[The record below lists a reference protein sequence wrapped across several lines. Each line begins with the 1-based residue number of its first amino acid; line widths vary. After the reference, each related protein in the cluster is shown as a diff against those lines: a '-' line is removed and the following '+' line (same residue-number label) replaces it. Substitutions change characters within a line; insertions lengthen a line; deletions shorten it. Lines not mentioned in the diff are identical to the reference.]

1 MRHDPVH
8 RYTGAGRPE
17 DLWPS
22 PKGLP
27 TLPPYKPSC
36 SSEIVVGGAR
46 PAPEE
51 VPQPVPGLVLIAH
64 TVWGA
69 AGPSLHDPNN
79 RLGDAQGRRRDL
91 AVAVEGGRI
100 TAVVPAAEARG
111 LGGDRVVDLGDAT
124 LMPGFVDAH
133 VHLSTTGLVLSGVE
147 LREARSPAELLDR
160 VRAAADRSGGDGLL
174 WGDGYDETRFPTPEL
189 PTAAALAD
197 ATGGRPAYLSRV
209 DGHQGLTTLDVL
221 GTSGALEADGCER
234 DGDGTP
240 TGVVRGAA
248 NHLARRHALAR
259 LPDDTLLAAQDAA
272 LCQAAK
278 RGVTCV
284 HEMGGPDI
292 TGRRDFELLLG
303 RAEALPIE
311 VVGYWGDPDFDYV
324 EDRKLAQI
332 GGDLFLDGSLGSHT
346 AALSTPY
353 QDRPDTC
360 GALYHD
366 DDELTELFVRASH
379 AGIQV
384 GVHAIGDV
392 AIGQALRCARRAVR
406 AVGPVAFQGCR
417 HRIEHVELLG
427 ADGADRMAELGLAAS
442 VQPGFDAAWG
452 GPDGM
457 YARRLGPRRAKSMNP
472 FADLWRRGVPMGG
485 SSDAHVTPLDPW
497 HGVAAA
503 VHHHRPSQRLGLPVA
518 LEVFT
523 LGGRILA
530 RQERVSGTIEA
541 GQRADLTA
549 FPGDVLAADP
559 RDLEGAEAIFTMVA
573 GRLAHGPTELGVPA
587 AASLGGWT

>member
-1 MRHDPVH
+1 
-8 RYTGAGRPE
+8 
-17 DLWPS
+17 
-22 PKGLP
+22 
-27 TLPPYKPSC
+27 
-36 SSEIVVGGAR
+36 
-46 PAPEE
+46 
-51 VPQPVPGLVLIAH
+51 VPGLVVIAH

-100 TAVVPAAEARG
+100 TAVAPAAEAAA

-133 VHLSTTGLVLSGVE
+133 VHLSTTGLVVSGVE
-147 LREARSPAELLDR
+147 LREARSPGELLER
-160 VRAAADRSGGDGLL
+160 VKARAAATQGLL
-174 WGDGYDETRFPTPEL
+174 WGDGYDETRFPAPEL
-189 PTAAALAD
+189 PDAAALA
-197 ATGGRPAYLSRV
+197 AAAGGRPVYLSRV
-209 DGHQGLTTLDVL
+209 DGHQGLATVDVL
-221 GTSGALEADGCER
+221 GSSGALETDGGER
-234 DGDGTP
+234 TADGTP
-240 TGVVRGAA
+240 TGVVSGEA

-259 LPDDTLLAAQDAA
+259 LPDETLLAAQDAA
-272 LCQAAK
+272 LCQAAR

-284 HEMGGPDI
+284 HEMAGPDI
-292 TGRRDFELLLG
+292 SGRRDFELLLD

-311 VVGYWGDPDFDYV
+311 VVGYWGDLDFDYV
-324 EDRKLAQI
+324 EDRKLPQI

-353 QDRPDTC
+353 EDAP
-360 GALYHD
+360 GARGSLYHD
-366 DDELTELFVRASH
+366 DGELTELYVRASL
-379 AGIQV
+379 AGVQV

-392 AIGQALRCARRAVR
+392 AIGQALRCARRAMR
-406 AVGPVAFQGCR
+406 AVGPTAFRGCR

-442 VQPGFDAAWG
+442 VQPAFDAAWG

-523 LGGRILA
+523 LGGRVLA

-541 GQRADLTA
+541 GMRADLTA

-559 RDLEGAEAIFTMVA
+559 RDLEDGEAIFTMVA
-573 GRLAHGPTELGVPA
+573 GRLAHGPAELGVPA
-587 AASLGGWT
+587 ARSLGGWT

>member
-1 MRHDPVH
+1 V
-8 RYTGAGRPE
+8 
-17 DLWPS
+17 
-22 PKGLP
+22 
-27 TLPPYKPSC
+27 
-36 SSEIVVGGAR
+36 AR
-46 PAPEE
+46 AAPEE

-91 AVAVEGGRI
+91 AVAVESGRI

-133 VHLSTTGLVLSGVE
+133 VHLSTTGLVISGVE

-160 VRAAADRSGGDGLL
+160 VRAAAARSSGDGLL
-174 WGDGYDETRFPTPEL
+174 WGDGYDETRFPAPEL

-197 ATGGRPAYLSRV
+197 AAGGRPVYLSRV

-221 GTSGALEADGCER
+221 GGSGALEADGCER

-240 TGVVRGAA
+240 TGVVRGQA

-259 LPDDTLLAAQDAA
+259 LPDETLLAAQDAA
-272 LCQAAK
+272 LCQAAR

-311 VVGYWGDPDFDYV
+311 VVGYWGDLDFDYV

-353 QDRPDTC
+353 EDRPDTC
-360 GALYHD
+360 GVLYRD

-518 LEVFT
+518 MEVFT

-530 RQERVSGTIEA
+530 RQEHVSGTIEA

-559 RDLEGAEAIFTMVA
+559 RDLEGTDAIFTMVA